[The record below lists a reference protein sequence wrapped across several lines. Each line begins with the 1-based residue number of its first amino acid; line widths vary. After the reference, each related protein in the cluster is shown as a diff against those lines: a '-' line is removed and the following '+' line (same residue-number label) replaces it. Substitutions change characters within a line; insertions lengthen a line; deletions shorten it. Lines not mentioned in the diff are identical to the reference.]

1 MPFASCKIYLKKPYG
16 DEMTDL
22 SNSKLLEL
30 FDNPTIA
37 QISMFLMFQKELTAG
52 QLAKLTGKNISTI
65 TRNLEKLNENKLI
78 NVSKIEAKGNLQV
91 KFWTINKEIIDIDT
105 IITGKSL
112 QGLPE
117 EETLKVIHQTQ
128 NVLISLRGIL
138 KTVYDYHV
146 KSLVEFIQNSKQELN
161 SSIFSV
167 FLLDKD
173 TGTLFEKEFKKFME
187 KFMTKH
193 GDSDTDLD
201 RIYSESIITFMLSA
215 RLGDI
220 LKPPDS

>member
-1 MPFASCKIYLKKPYG
+1 MSSI
-16 DEMTDL
+16 
-22 SNSKLLEL
+22 SNAKLLEL

-65 TRNLEKLNENKLI
+65 TRGLEKLNESKLI

-91 KFWTINKEIIDIDT
+91 KFWTINKEVIDIDS

-112 QGLPE
+112 QGLSE
-117 EETLKVIHQTQ
+117 EETLKVVNQTQ

-138 KTVYDYHV
+138 KTVYDYQV
-146 KSLVEFIQNSKQELN
+146 KKAVEFIQNNKQDIDSRL
-161 SSIFSV
+161 FTV
-167 FLLDKD
+167 VLLDKD
-173 TGTLFEKEFKKFME
+173 TGTLFEKEYKEFEKKF
-187 KFMTKH
+187 FSKH
-193 GDSDTDLD
+193 GNSAIDSDK
-201 RIYSESIITFMLSA
+201 IYSESIITFVLSA

-220 LKPPDS
+220 LKAPDS

>member
-1 MPFASCKIYLKKPYG
+1 MSSI
-16 DEMTDL
+16 
-22 SNSKLLEL
+22 SNTKLLEL

-65 TRNLEKLNENKLI
+65 TRNLEKLNVNNLI

-91 KFWTINKEIIDIDT
+91 KFWTINTEVIDINT

-117 EETLKVIHQTQ
+117 EETLKVIQQTQ

-146 KSLVEFIQNSKQELN
+146 KSLVEFIKNNKQELD
-161 SSIFSV
+161 SPIFSV

-173 TGTLFEKEFKKFME
+173 TGRLFEKEFKEFLQ

-193 GDSDTDLD
+193 EDDDSDLD
-201 RIYSESIITFMLSA
+201 EIYSESIITFMLSA

-220 LKPPDS
+220 LKAPDS